1 MKFAGNMTAIAK
13 VVRALC
19 MSLILATSCIPLM
32 MAQSDDSPDPANK
45 SLPQILDFNI
55 SPQELMLDSSTED
68 VALKMRIV
76 DDGCDIKSIEAVF
89 CSPSRNQSRTVLLGT
104 SDLISGN
111 ARDGYYAAN
120 MSFSPS
126 SETGTWTL
134 DHILACDQ
142 TGNCKR
148 FDVMGARDLG
158 FPSELQI
165 SKNAESPALLGS
177 MESYAGVISM
187 LDPNEL
193 QGWANTE
200 KRFAAQ
206 KKIII
211 NNVFNRPA
219 MCWP

>member
-1 MKFAGNMTAIAK
+1 MKLAGNMKAIAK
-13 VVRALC
+13 LVRALC
-19 MSLILATSCIPLM
+19 IIQILASSCILLIV
-32 MAQSDDSPDPANK
+32 AQSDDSPDIAEK
-45 SLPQILDFNI
+45 SLPQIRDFNI
-55 SPQELMLDSSTED
+55 SPQELILDSSTEI
-68 VALKMRIV
+68 VALHMRIV
-76 DDGCDIKSIEAVF
+76 DDAGDIKSIEAVF
-89 CSPSRNQSRTVLLGT
+89 CSPSKNQSKTLLLGP
-104 SDLISGN
+104 SNLISGN
-111 ARDGYYAAN
+111 ARDGFYAAN

-126 SETGTWTL
+126 SEVGTWTL

-142 TGNCKR
+142 TGSCKR
-148 FDVMGARDLG
+148 IDVTGAVELG

-165 SKNAESPALLGS
+165 SKKAESPALLGS
-177 MESYAGVISM
+177 IESYAGVISK